1 MDYIEYLKK
10 RKDSLQIELAKK
22 DDLQK
27 QYDQTL
33 QQIRQLEDRCV
44 GISAVYNSIDKET
57 IYGEINLLEELI
69 KSAERE
75 PIKAEK
81 EKKK

>member
-10 RKDSLQIELAKK
+10 RKDSLQVELAKK
-22 DDLQK
+22 DDLQN

-44 GISAVYNSIDKET
+44 GISAVYNSIDKDT
-57 IYGEINLLEELI
+57 IYNEINLLEELI
-69 KSAERE
+69 KSVECE

>member
-69 KSAERE
+69 KSAECE